1 MRGLQQ
7 GHTMEQGEVDPT
19 DSVCQKFPSTP
30 VTIQECKATVH
41 CMGQSIT
48 CTEALPCQMYMTTMS
63 LVPYAMSAVDLWS
76 TLYQRGM
83 TALQVGHSSTKD
95 T

>member
-1 MRGLQQ
+1 
-7 GHTMEQGEVDPT
+7 MEQGEVDPT
-19 DSVCQKFPSTP
+19 DSVCRKFPSTP
-30 VTIQECKATVH
+30 VTDQEYRATVH
-41 CMGQSIT
+41 CMGQSMRWE
-48 CTEALPCQMYMTTMS
+48 EALPCQIYTTTMS
-63 LVPYAMSAVDLWS
+63 LVPYAMSALDLWS